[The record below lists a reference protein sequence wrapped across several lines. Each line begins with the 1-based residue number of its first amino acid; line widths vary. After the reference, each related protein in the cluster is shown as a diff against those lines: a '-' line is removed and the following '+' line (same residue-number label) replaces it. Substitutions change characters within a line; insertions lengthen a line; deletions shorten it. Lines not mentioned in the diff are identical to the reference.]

1 MSLGV
6 NNTVEIR
13 WASDFFEISR
23 RKNDFLVP
31 AGMAPTVLPENET
44 EASAQAPL
52 AIDFAMVSGLD
63 TGSTNGGPGVV
74 CTTTE

>member
-31 AGMAPTVLPENET
+31 AGMAPTMLPENET
-44 EASAQAPL
+44 EASAQTPL
-52 AIDFAMVSGLD
+52 AIDFAMVSGVETD
-63 TGSTNGGPGVV
+63 SIHGRAGVV
-74 CTTTE
+74 GTTTE